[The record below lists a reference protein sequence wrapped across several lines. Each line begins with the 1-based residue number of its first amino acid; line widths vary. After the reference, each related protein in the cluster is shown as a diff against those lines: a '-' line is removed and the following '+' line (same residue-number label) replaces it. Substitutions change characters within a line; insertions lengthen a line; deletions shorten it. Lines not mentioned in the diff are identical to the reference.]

1 MSPSH
6 RPARWRIA
14 VALSLVLALLGCTA
28 PRAERAQRPP
38 VRVEETPI
46 EETQESLRDGTTSPG
61 TDGPRPAWSAPVR
74 RLDQELGATGQL
86 IVVPD
91 ERELRA
97 VDRATGQD
105 RWRHPFTT
113 GYRYVIAGGSIVASD
128 NDDGGVEVLD
138 AATGVT
144 RWRAAESQDVVVDA
158 QAVYARECAG
168 TGRAATCA
176 IIGRDVQSGRQ
187 LWKLPSDRFARVSDV
202 ALGART
208 PYAPAAGRYVAVR
221 LSTSDRPA
229 TYTPVAPTTGR
240 TGAGR
245 LPNRAWYGFVAGD
258 LLVSTDNDPPKGDRR
273 CTVSIASVHT
283 ATGARGWSGAVYS
296 GRREDGEC
304 AKRLAHDRNGQT
316 LIGSGTRLVAV
327 TADERPQLVDLRTGA
342 TVWKGAVAGVPI
354 DGDDRSVLVRGKADA
369 GELALLDLATGASRW
384 TAPDPGL
391 AGTSASWRSA
401 VTAGLVAV
409 SGAEDDRP
417 QVLVYEVG
425 TGRQL
430 GRYPGWLAGAGRDW
444 VAVSHSGA
452 GGLAVDLHTF

>member
-1 MSPSH
+1 MSPSYH
-6 RPARWRIA
+6 PARRRSA
-14 VALSLVLALLGCTA
+14 VVALSLVVGLVGCAA
-28 PRAERAQRPP
+28 PRAERAQPPP
-38 VRVEETPI
+38 VRV
-46 EETQESLRDGTTSPG
+46 EETQESLRDGSASPAPA
-61 TDGPRPAWSAPVR
+61 GPRPAWSAPVR
-74 RLDQELGATGQL
+74 RLDQELAEVGQF

-113 GYRYVIAGGSIVASD
+113 GYRYVVVGGSIVAGD

-144 RWRAAESQDVVVDA
+144 RWRAAETQDVVVDDR
-158 QAVYARECAG
+158 AVYARECAG
-168 TGRAATCA
+168 TGRSATCA
-176 IIGRDVQSGRQ
+176 IIGRDVQTGRR

-202 ALGART
+202 TLGART

-258 LLVSTDNDPPKGDRR
+258 LLVSTDNDPPKGDQR
-273 CTVSIASVHT
+273 CTVSITSVQAAS
-283 ATGARGWSGAVYS
+283 GGRGWSGVVYS
-296 GRREDGEC
+296 GRRENGEC
-304 AKRLAHDRNGQT
+304 AKRLVHDRSGQT

-354 DGDDRSVLVRGKADA
+354 DGDDRSVLVRDKADT
-369 GELALLDLATGASRW
+369 GGLALLDLDTGASRW
-384 TAPDPGL
+384 TAPDPAL
-391 AGTSASWRSA
+391 PGTSASWRSA
-401 VTAGLVAV
+401 VTGGLVAV
-409 SGAEDDRP
+409 SGAEDGRP
-417 QVLVYEVG
+417 QVLVYDVG
-425 TGRQL
+425 TGREL

-444 VAVSHSGA
+444 VAVSHSGT